1 MPAMDIWPWI
11 FTVFSLI
18 LSKKIKC
25 LIDCLVLMRQFP
37 SLIDNTTWLLRA
49 LITLSLLN
57 LFIMDRLFSHA
68 NTLKLKIGL
77 VFEVSFYK
85 RKNGTLTY
93 CKIWLIWDA
102 KSTLKKNSQIFATS
116 NLQWLLTNEIFV
128 NSEGH
133 LIKINITRRIM
144 KPRPNMWWNLVMGDI
159 AWRWAIFKKI
169 STAQNWYAYGS
180 P

>member
-1 MPAMDIWPWI
+1 MPAMEIWPWI

-18 LSKKIKC
+18 LIKKIKC
-25 LIDCLVLMRQFP
+25 LIDFLFLIRQFP

-93 CKIWLIWDA
+93 CKIWLKWDA

-116 NLQWLLTNEIFV
+116 NLQWLLINEIFV

-133 LIKINITRRIM
+133 LIKINITRQIM
-144 KPRPNMWWNLVMGDI
+144 KPRPNMWWNLAVGDI
-159 AWRWAIFKKI
+159 AWRWVIFKKI